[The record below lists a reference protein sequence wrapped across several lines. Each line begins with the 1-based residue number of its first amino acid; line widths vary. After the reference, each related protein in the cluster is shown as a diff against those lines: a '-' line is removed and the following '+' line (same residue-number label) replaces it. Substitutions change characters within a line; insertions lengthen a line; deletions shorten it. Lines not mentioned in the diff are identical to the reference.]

1 MLVYILLIVN
11 TKTSISVSRYINR
24 IKRKKIVRG
33 YSLFF
38 FFDKKSGRIIL
49 NVVRLASVVIANIG
63 YMVLVVH
70 LALFIC
76 LIEESLTSARLF
88 ERKRKRNWTR
98 KINVSGVDL
107 VICLTIAK
115 ELQMM

>member
-1 MLVYILLIVN
+1 
-11 TKTSISVSRYINR
+11 
-24 IKRKKIVRG
+24 
-33 YSLFF
+33 
-38 FFDKKSGRIIL
+38 
-49 NVVRLASVVIANIG
+49 
-63 YMVLVVH
+63 MVLVVH

-88 ERKRKRNWTR
+88 ERKRKHNWTR